1 MSEDRNLYPSDET
14 LIAAYKQKGIVPITF
29 VGDDVEA
36 SDATNTLYTLPYL
49 SMVAIQQAGKGLQ
62 YDSIEK
68 RNTLRAIISYLEM
81 NIYGMVYD
89 TLVSFTDQVF
99 RNVGCSGKHQLFP
112 AEKVGVIFK
121 DIVGEGNPLD
131 LRYEI
136 REAIETSGIYS
147 VIYGISGP
155 DFEKSMDLSTA
166 HISHLR
172 FTSIMDQVFAIL
184 IESVFNRFINLI
196 IEWHMNNKKFVPLF
210 AEMWKQVY
218 NDYSDKVYDD
228 ITKAND
234 NPAVMVEFVGGY
246 MRSVMELYMPRF
258 RAGLDMLSWYS
269 AKMNEA
275 GGNYGESN
283 STKES

>member
-1 MSEDRNLYPSDET
+1 MSEDRNIYPSDET

-36 SDATNTLYTLPYL
+36 SDTTNTLYTLPYL
-49 SMVAIQQAGKGLQ
+49 SMVAIQQSNFGGLQ
-62 YDSIEK
+62 YESVDK
-68 RNTLRAIISYLEM
+68 YNMAHAITSYLEM

-99 RNVGCSGKHQLFP
+99 RNIGCSGKHQLFP
-112 AEKVGVIFK
+112 AEKVGVIFSE
-121 DIVGEGNPLD
+121 IVGEGNPLNIRKEIAAALNRVFITVALVDAYKESKNSD
-131 LRYEI
+131 LN
-136 REAIETSGIYS
+136 
-147 VIYGISGP
+147 
-155 DFEKSMDLSTA
+155 TA
-166 HISHLR
+166 HIMHLK
-172 FTSIMDQVFAIL
+172 FTSKMDQVFAIL